1 MYFSDYS
8 FTYNSKNNLNL
19 GIKTARQSQ
28 IERMPWRLITV
39 PIASLTEMK
48 LVDRKS
54 VLDIPLPFLSLNSI
68 KQNRVFHGFN
78 MTVLLCQRC
87 GSGAALFLAPSVD
100 TVSKI
105 GQLLN

>member
-1 MYFSDYS
+1 
-8 FTYNSKNNLNL
+8 
-19 GIKTARQSQ
+19 
-28 IERMPWRLITV
+28 
-39 PIASLTEMK
+39 MK

-87 GSGAALFLAPSVD
+87 GSGAALFLAGVQAITTTQKFSQAVN
-100 TVSKI
+100 
-105 GQLLN
+105 GLNDV